1 MNSCI
6 CKCLTQVL
14 PVGPFIALHVEQR
27 VPMVKNFGSGRTL
40 WVIYCL
46 TVPCYKKAMINR
58 WGAWGTHG
66 SWQPIRAW
74 WSWKSSWTWKIE
86 EKLVCL
92 VTHSP
97 ERLQARPIKYNRPS
111 SCYLSLGIFFYKW
124 EHAIFEMN
132 KFGRDLASVASEE
145 FWIGM
150 SVIFIEVFSAIYFS

>member
-1 MNSCI
+1 MTNSSWMNSCI

-111 SCYLSLGIFFYKW
+111 SCYLSFLFLHIISRCF
-124 EHAIFEMN
+124 
-132 KFGRDLASVASEE
+132 
-145 FWIGM
+145 IGK
-150 SVIFIEVFSAIYFS
+150 ADAQKT